1 MAYDAES
8 GAGPGGARHI
18 VLWVAQALLAV
29 AFGSAGLLK
38 LSMPMPQLIE
48 MLVWPSAL
56 PPELVRTIG
65 AVELIGA
72 AGLIIPAAT
81 RIVPWLTPIA
91 ALGLSVIMA
100 LAIVFHIAREE
111 WAALPINLIFIAMA
125 GFIVWGRSV
134 RAPIPAR
141 R

>member
-8 GAGPGGARHI
+8 GTGPGDARHF

-29 AFGSAGLLK
+29 AFGSAGLIK
-38 LSMPMPQLIE
+38 LLMPMPQLSE
-48 MLVWPSAL
+48 LLVWPAAL
-56 PPELVRTIG
+56 PPGLVRTIG
-65 AVELIGA
+65 AAELIGA

-81 RIVPWLTPIA
+81 RIKPWLTPIA

-100 LAIVFHIAREE
+100 LAIVFHTAREE
-111 WAALPINLIFIAMA
+111 WAPLPINMVFIAIA
-125 GFIVWGRSV
+125 VFIVWGRSV

-141 R
+141 K